1 MIFVVVG
8 TLVVSHGEALQL
20 VRVPLL
26 TVDVLL
32 LALVVLNDRLPSLAQ
47 HHVAPAPTQR
57 LGLVCLCLLSLVFCP
72 SVLKPDFHLKLFIVI
87 TFYINLINNSDWSS
101 VWRNLR
107 NCPGFSPPVRD
118 MYHCLIALADG
129 N

>member
-20 VRVPLL
+20 VMVPLL

-32 LALVVLNDRLPSLAQ
+32 LALVVLNDGLPALA
-47 HHVAPAPTQR
+47 HHHAAAAPTQR

-101 VWRNLR
+101 V
-107 NCPGFSPPVRD
+107 CGG
-118 MYHCLIALADG
+118 I
-129 N
+129 